1 MRSKLSR
8 TKATWAAIA
17 ASGILLAGCSTGS
30 GDQAVSENDGDQAS
44 NPTSETSTITVW
56 HYSTDDSQLQIL
68 EDYKVIFE
76 SEYEGVEVEN
86 VYVPYDQM
94 LPKLATAGSS
104 STGPDVVVYNSG
116 DTPTLAFGG
125 TLAPLDEQWAG
136 YADAD
141 QYPSSLQ
148 RSLDG
153 NLYAVQGYVNLLG
166 LWYNSEILEEL
177 GVEPPATLD
186 ELDSALQTSVDAG
199 YGGITLTGIPNGQA
213 EWQAYPW
220 LTAFGWDYANPQRQ
234 PLVDAYGLIA
244 DWVDSGKL
252 SAEAVTWD
260 QTVPMQEFVAGGIA
274 FAENGNWQSGEAANA
289 NFQTG
294 VVPLPVG
301 ADGGVYLGGEAVAVG
316 AFAQNPEM
324 AWNYMKST
332 YLSAEGQLIAMRGVG
347 SIPAR
352 ADVASDP
359 EVASN
364 PVISAFAETVANSG
378 AAYPSGVIP
387 AEVAQELA
395 LEAGAIWSSVIAG
408 TLSPEEAADAKLELV
423 ERLW

>member
-1 MRSKLSR
+1 MFKRLGSAKSSWAMFASVGLVL
-8 TKATWAAIA
+8 TGCATGAGGD
-17 ASGILLAGCSTGS
+17 ASESSATGESASSTSGAG
-30 GDQAVSENDGDQAS
+30 VV
-44 NPTSETSTITVW
+44 TVW
-56 HYSTDDSQLQIL
+56 HYSTDESQLKVL

-94 LPKLATAGSS
+94 LPKLITAASS
-104 STGPDVVVYNSG
+104 SNGPDVVVFNSG
-116 DTPTLAFGG
+116 DTPTLAIGG
-125 TLAPLDEQWAG
+125 TLAVLDEQWASYG
-136 YADAD
+136 DAD
-141 QYPSSLQ
+141 QYPESLQ
-148 RSLDG
+148 RSMDG

-166 LWYNSEILEEL
+166 LWYNADILDEL
-177 GVEPPATLD
+177 GVAPPTTID
-186 ELDSALQTSVDAG
+186 ELDSALGTAVDAG

-220 LTAFGWDYANPQRQ
+220 LTAFGWDYADPQRQ
-234 PLVDAYGLIA
+234 SLVDAYSLA
-244 DWVDSGKL
+244 SEWVASGKL

-289 NFQTG
+289 SFTVG

-301 ADGGVYLGGEAVAVG
+301 ESGGVYLGGEAVAVG

-324 AWNYMKST
+324 AWNYMAST
-332 YLSAEGQLIAMRGVG
+332 YLSAEGQLIAMRGLG

-359 EVASN
+359 EVSSN
-364 PVISAFAETVANSG
+364 PVISAFAETVGNSG
-378 AAYPSGVIP
+378 HAYP
-387 AEVAQELA
+387 AEVVPAEEAQELA
-395 LEAGAIWSSVIAG
+395 LEAGAIWSAVIG
-408 TLSPEEAADAKLELV
+408 GQLSPEEAADAMLALV

>member
-1 MRSKLSR
+1 MSKRLGSAK
-8 TKATWAAIA
+8 TGWAAV
-17 ASGILLAGCSTGS
+17 ASLSLVLAGCATGS
-30 GDQAVSENDGDQAS
+30 GGDSSESSATGESAS
-44 NPTSETSTITVW
+44 STSGAGVVTVW
-56 HYSTDDSQLQIL
+56 HYSTDESQLGIL
-68 EDYKVIFE
+68 EDYKAIFE
-76 SEYEGVEVEN
+76 AAYEGVEVEN

-94 LPKLATAGSS
+94 LPKLVTAASS
-104 STGPDVVVYNSG
+104 SNGPDVVVFNSG
-116 DTPTLAFGG
+116 DTPTLALGG
-125 TLAPLDEQWAG
+125 TLATLDEQWASYG
-136 YADAD
+136 DAD
-141 QYPSSLQ
+141 QYPQSLQ

-166 LWYNSEILEEL
+166 LWYNADILDEL
-177 GVEPPATLD
+177 GVEPPTTMD
-186 ELDSALQTSVDAG
+186 ELDSALGTAVDAG

-220 LTAFGWDYANPQRQ
+220 LTAFGWDYADPQRQ
-234 PLVDAYGLIA
+234 SLVDAYSLA
-244 DWVDSGKL
+244 SDWVASGKL

-289 NFQTG
+289 SFTVG

-301 ADGGVYLGGEAVAVG
+301 ESGGVYLGGEAVAVG

-324 AWNYMKST
+324 AWNYMTST
-332 YLSAEGQLIAMRGVG
+332 YLSAEGQLIAMRAVG

-359 EVASN
+359 EVSSN
-364 PVISAFAETVANSG
+364 PVISAFAETVAKSG
-378 AAYPSGVIP
+378 HAYPSEVVP
-387 AEVAQELA
+387 AAAAQELA
-395 LEAGAIWSSVIAG
+395 LEAGAIWSAVIG
-408 TLSPEEAADAKLELV
+408 GQLSPEEAADAKLALV

>member
-1 MRSKLSR
+1 MFSELIGVKTRWGALM
-8 TKATWAAIA
+8 AT
-17 ASGILLAGCSTGS
+17 GLLLAGCATGS
-30 GDQAVSENDGDQAS
+30 GGDSSDSAATDSTDASASEVGVV
-44 NPTSETSTITVW
+44 TVW
-56 HYSTDDSQLQIL
+56 HYSTDESQLQIL
-68 EDYKVIFE
+68 EDYKAIFE
-76 SEYEGVEVEN
+76 SEFEGMEVDN
-86 VYVPYDQM
+86 VYIPYDQM
-94 LPKLATAGSS
+94 LPKLATAASS
-104 STGPDVVVYNSG
+104 ATGPDVVVYNSG
-116 DTPTLAFGG
+116 DTPTLAVGG
-125 TLAPLDEQWAG
+125 TLAPLDEQWAS
-136 YADAD
+136 YADAE
-141 QYPSSLQ
+141 QFPESLQ

-153 NLYAVQGYVNLLG
+153 SLFAVQGYVNLLG
-166 LWYNSEILEEL
+166 LWYNADILDEL
-177 GVEPPATLD
+177 GVEAPTSMDDLD
-186 ELDSALQTSVDAG
+186 TALGVAVDAG

-220 LTAFGWDYANPQRQ
+220 LTAFGWDYADPQRQ
-234 PLVDAYGLIA
+234 PLIDAYTLVT
-244 DWVDSGKL
+244 DWVASGKL

-289 NFQTG
+289 SFTTG

-301 ADGGVYLGGEAVAVG
+301 ESGGVYLGGEAVAVG

-332 YLSAEGQLIAMRGVG
+332 YLSAEGQLIAMRAVG

-364 PVISAFAETVANSG
+364 PVIAAFAETVASNG
-378 AAYPSGVIP
+378 HAYPSEVVP
-387 AEVAQELA
+387 AAVSQELA
-395 LEAGAIWSSVIAG
+395 LEAGAIWSAVIAG
-408 TLSPEEAADAKLELV
+408 QLSPEEAADAKMELV